1 MKARRPHCRIKG
13 APALAAR
20 LVKRGVEANFA
31 TLRSILERAT

>member
-13 APALAAR
+13 APAPAR